1 MRSCLV
7 VTTYER
13 PDALARVLRSLATQ
27 TTWPDEVIVAD
38 DGSSLATQAVIDRF
52 AAEAPRPVTHTW
64 QPHEGFRAGRARN
77 LAIARTTADYVLLL
91 DGDMVMH
98 PSFVADH
105 LAAAR
110 EGCWVQGVRVVLD
123 DAASRRLI
131 TADNLPGAWSAGID
145 LKRRPHALH
154 APRLSRLTARVANG
168 FVAVKACNQGFWRRD
183 LIAVNG
189 FDEAIVGWGSEDK
202 ELCARLGNLGIQ
214 RRTLLFGGIACHL
227 AHPPADRTAAAAH
240 RDRWLET
247 VHGGRVRCELGLDR
261 HLPR

>member
-13 PDALARVLRSLATQ
+13 PDALARALRSLATQ
-27 TTWPDEVIVAD
+27 TVWPDEAIVAD
-38 DGSSLATQAVIDRF
+38 DGSGPATQAVIERF
-52 AAEAPRPVTHTW
+52 AAESPSPVNHVW

-110 EGCWVQGVRVVLD
+110 EGCWSQGVRVALD
-123 DAASRRLI
+123 EAATRRLL
-131 TADNLPGAWSAGID
+131 ASDDLPGPWSAGID
-145 LKRRPHALH
+145 VKRRPYAIH
-154 APRLSRLTARVANG
+154 APGLSRLTAWIANG

-183 LIAVNG
+183 LVSVNG
-189 FDEAIVGWGSEDK
+189 YDEAMVGWGAEDK
-202 ELCARLGNLGIQ
+202 ELCARLGNLGIR
-214 RRTLLFGGIACHL
+214 RRTLLFGAIACHL
-227 AHPPADRTAAAAH
+227 AHPPADRVSAQTH
-240 RDRWLET
+240 RARWLKT
-247 VHGGRVRCELGLDR
+247 VHDGRIRCELGLDR
-261 HLPR
+261 HLSH